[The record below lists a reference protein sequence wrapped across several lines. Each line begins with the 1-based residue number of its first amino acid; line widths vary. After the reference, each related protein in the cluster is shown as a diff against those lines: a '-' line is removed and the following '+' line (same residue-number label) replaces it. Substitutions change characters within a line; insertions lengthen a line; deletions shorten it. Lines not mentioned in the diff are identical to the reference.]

1 MTRMVRFFLFSTYT
15 VVLDL
20 DLLDVKV
27 REPTLKIRSDKQSG
41 SAPWASSPWLGGG
54 VGGRA
59 LPRFVIGKLCP
70 RVFQIR

>member
-1 MTRMVRFFLFSTYT
+1 MTRMVRFLFSTYT

-27 REPTLKIRSDKQSG
+27 REPTLKILSDKQSG

-54 VGGRA
+54 GGAGRC
-59 LPRFVIGKLCP
+59 LDLSLESFVQGF
-70 RVFQIR
+70 FQIR

>member
-41 SAPWASSPWLGGG
+41 SAPWARLLALVRG
-54 VGGRA
+54 VAGRC
-59 LPRFVIGKLCP
+59 LDLSLESFVQGL
-70 RVFQIR
+70 FQIR